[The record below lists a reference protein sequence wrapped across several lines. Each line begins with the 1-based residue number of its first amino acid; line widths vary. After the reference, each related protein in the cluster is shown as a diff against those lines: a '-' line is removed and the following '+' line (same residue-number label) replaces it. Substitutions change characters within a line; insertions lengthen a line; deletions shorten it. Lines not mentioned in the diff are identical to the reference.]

1 MTTPTPTARP
11 ARGVI
16 PLIVAIVG
24 VALVPVSFV
33 LGLDAAFSGNGTGAS
48 IFTVLFF
55 TGLAMALVALVVAIV
70 LLVRG
75 AGKVLPIATI
85 IVALLPFAG
94 VLALY
99 LVNVTA

>member
-1 MTTPTPTARP
+1 MTTPTATSRP

-24 VALVPVSFV
+24 VVLVPVSFV
-33 LGLDAAFSGNGTGAS
+33 LGLDAAFSGNSAVAS

-55 TGLAMALVALVVAIV
+55 AGLVLAVVALVLAIV

-75 AGKVLPIATI
+75 AGRVLPIATI
-85 IVALLPFAG
+85 VVALLPFAG